1 MHVAEPTTPG
11 PWPGV
16 VVVHEALGLN
26 DEIRAKADR
35 FAQRGYLAVAPDGT
49 EVRIRR
55 RAGRSTLTVKSGP
68 AHVRV
73 EEELEIDDRRF
84 EALWALTEGR
94 RIAKTRHLVPLGGG
108 LTAEVD
114 VYAEALD
121 GLLTAEIEFPSTA
134 ASAAFVPPPWLGAEV
149 TGDARY
155 ANQSLAL
162 AGVPV

>member
-1 MHVAEPTTPG
+1 M
-11 PWPGV
+11 
-16 VVVHEALGLN
+16 
-26 DEIRAKADR
+26 
-35 FAQRGYLAVAPDGT
+35 
-49 EVRIRR
+49 
-55 RAGRSTLTVKSGP
+55 
-68 AHVRV
+68 RV

-94 RIAKTRHLVPLGGG
+94 RIAKTRHLVPLEHD

-121 GLLTAEIEFPSTA
+121 GLLTAEVEFASAA
-134 ASAAFVPPPWLGAEV
+134 ASAAFAPPDWLGPEV

-162 AGVPV
+162 AARP